1 MSRPRFAARRLSGDN
16 ARVGKRSPIAIGSVL
31 AAVLVAGCAGGS
43 RPVPG
48 SSSPAQSSAAATAT
62 AAAPAPAATSATALP
77 ASATA
82 LPASA
87 TAAATQA
94 TSGATPATSGTLAH
108 VTGCPV
114 PAGDYAGT
122 PYAPRAA
129 PATLSLPASAP
140 LPGNAKIFGTTFLP
154 GSTSYLL
161 GPGNAT
167 CQAALA
173 SADGGESMT
182 AIPGVT
188 MIIRPGGIGPS
199 TDLACPYIPAVR
211 AADEAFRQGQAFC
224 SHPAGEVIAQI
235 PAHTTG
241 LYAAVVLVPAT
252 VKDPDI
258 RGSGDGGAPAVA
270 LFTAQAGSDFAN
282 GQLIACMLPPAQGAV
297 CAASLRFFLATQA
310 QISTRISAGNLSRM
324 QDTLSSFLT
333 GHHIG

>member
-1 MSRPRFAARRLSGDN
+1 M
-16 ARVGKRSPIAIGSVL
+16 
-31 AAVLVAGCAGGS
+31 
-43 RPVPG
+43 
-48 SSSPAQSSAAATAT
+48 
-62 AAAPAPAATSATALP
+62 PAATSATALP

-82 LPASA
+82 AAPPA
-87 TAAATQA
+87 TAGATPA
-94 TSGATPATSGTLAH
+94 TAGATPATSGTPTP
-108 VTGCPV
+108 VTSCPV

-129 PATLSLPASAP
+129 PATLSLPVSAP

-182 AIPGVT
+182 ATPGVT

-235 PAHTTG
+235 PTHTTG

-258 RGSGDGGAPAVA
+258 RGSGDGGGPAVA
-270 LFTAQAGSDFAN
+270 LFTAQAGSGFAN
-282 GQLIACMLPPAQGAV
+282 GQLIACTLPPAQGAV

-310 QISTRISAGNLSRM
+310 QIRTRIGTASLTQM
-324 QDTLSSFLT
+324 QDALSSFLT
-333 GHHIG
+333 AHHVG

>member
-1 MSRPRFAARRLSGDN
+1 VR
-16 ARVGKRSPIAIGSVL
+16 KRSPIAIGSVL

-43 RPVPG
+43 RPAPG
-48 SSSPAQSSAAATAT
+48 PSSPAQSPAAATAT
-62 AAAPAPAATSATALP
+62 AAAPAPAPAATSATALP

-82 LPASA
+82 AASG
-87 TAAATQA
+87 TAAAPA
-94 TSGATPATSGTLAH
+94 ISGAPPATSGTLAH
-108 VTGCPV
+108 VSNCPV

-129 PATLSLPASAP
+129 PATLSLPASVP
-140 LPGNAKIFGTTFLP
+140 LPGNARIFGTTFLP

-161 GPGNAT
+161 GPANAT

-182 AIPGVT
+182 ATPGVT

-235 PAHTTG
+235 PTRTTG

-258 RGSGDGGAPAVA
+258 RGSGDGSNPAVA

-282 GQLIACMLPPAQGAV
+282 GQLIACTLPPAQGAV
-297 CAASLRFFLATQA
+297 CAASLRFFLAAQA
-310 QISTRISAGNLSRM
+310 QIRTRISAASLT
-324 QDTLSSFLT
+324 QLQAALSSFLT
-333 GHHIG
+333 AHHVG

>member
-1 MSRPRFAARRLSGDN
+1 VR
-16 ARVGKRSPIAIGSVL
+16 KRSPIAIGSVL

-43 RPVPG
+43 RPAPG
-48 SSSPAQSSAAATAT
+48 SSSPAQPPAAATAT
-62 AAAPAPAATSATALP
+62 ADAPAPAATSAA
-77 ASATA
+77 A

-87 TAAATQA
+87 TAATPATSGATPATSGATPA
-94 TSGATPATSGTLAH
+94 TSGATPATSGTPVH
-108 VTGCPV
+108 VTNCPV

-129 PATLSLPASAP
+129 PATLSLPASVP
-140 LPGNAKIFGTTFLP
+140 LPENAQIFGTTFLP

-161 GPGNAT
+161 GPGNAI

-173 SADGGESMT
+173 SADGGESMMAT
-182 AIPGVT
+182 PGVT

-235 PAHTTG
+235 PTHATG

-258 RGSGDGGAPAVA
+258 RGSGDGSDPAVA

-282 GQLIACMLPPAQGAV
+282 GQLIACTLPRAQGAV

-310 QISTRISAGNLSRM
+310 QIRTRISAASLSQM
-324 QDTLSSFLT
+324 QAALSSFLT
-333 GHHIG
+333 AHHAG

>member
-1 MSRPRFAARRLSGDN
+1 MSRPRFLAPGLGGDN
-16 ARVGKRSPIAIGSVL
+16 AGVGKRSPVAIGSVL
-31 AAVLVAGCAGGS
+31 AAVLIAGCGGGS

-48 SSSPAQSSAAATAT
+48 SSSPAQPSAAATAT
-62 AAAPAPAATSATALP
+62 APVPAATSAAALP

-82 LPASA
+82 V
-87 TAAATQA
+87 
-94 TSGATPATSGTLAH
+94 ATPATSGTPVH
-108 VTGCPV
+108 VTNCPV

-129 PATLSLPASAP
+129 PATLSPPASVP
-140 LPGNAKIFGTTFLP
+140 LPGTAQIFGTTFLP

-224 SHPAGEVIAQI
+224 SHPAGDVIAQI
-235 PAHTTG
+235 PTHTTS

-252 VKDPDI
+252 VKDPDL
-258 RGSGDGGAPAVA
+258 RGSGDGADPAVA
-270 LFTAQAGSDFAN
+270 LYTAQTGSGFAN
-282 GQLIACMLPPAQGAV
+282 GQMIACALAPAQDTI

-310 QISTRISAGNLSRM
+310 QISTRISAATLSQM
-324 QDTLSSFLT
+324 QDALSSFLT
-333 GHHIG
+333 AHHIG

>member
-1 MSRPRFAARRLSGDN
+1 VR
-16 ARVGKRSPIAIGSVL
+16 KRSPFAIGSVL
-31 AAVLVAGCAGGS
+31 AALLIAGCGGGS

-48 SSSPAQSSAAATAT
+48 LSSPAQPSAAATAAT
-62 AAAPAPAATSATALP
+62 AAPVPGATSATPLP
-77 ASATA
+77 APAT
-82 LPASA
+82 
-87 TAAATQA
+87 TV
-94 TSGATPATSGTLAH
+94 ATPATSGTPVH
-108 VTGCPV
+108 VTNCPV

-129 PATLSLPASAP
+129 PATFSLPASVP
-140 LPGNAKIFGTTFLP
+140 LPGTAQVFGATFLP

-224 SHPAGEVIAQI
+224 SHPAGDVIAQI
-235 PAHTTG
+235 PTHTTS

-258 RGSGDGGAPAVA
+258 RGSGDGADPAVA
-270 LFTAQAGSDFAN
+270 LYTAQTGSDFAN
-282 GQLIACMLPPAQGAV
+282 GQMIACALAPAQDTI

-310 QISTRISAGNLSRM
+310 QISTRISAATLSQM
-324 QDTLSSFLT
+324 QDALFSFLT
-333 GHHIG
+333 AHHIG

>member
-1 MSRPRFAARRLSGDN
+1 VR
-16 ARVGKRSPIAIGSVL
+16 KRSPIAIGSVL

-43 RPVPG
+43 RPASGP
-48 SSSPAQSSAAATAT
+48 SSPAQSPATAT
-62 AAAPAPAATSATALP
+62 TTAAAPAPAPAATSATALP

-82 LPASA
+82 AAS
-87 TAAATQA
+87 TAAAPA
-94 TSGATPATSGTLAH
+94 ISGATPATSGTLSH
-108 VTGCPV
+108 VSNCPV

-129 PATLSLPASAP
+129 PATLSLPASVP
-140 LPGNAKIFGTTFLP
+140 LPGNVRIFGTTFLP

-161 GPGNAT
+161 GPANAT

-182 AIPGVT
+182 ATPGVT
-188 MIIRPGGIGPS
+188 MIVRPGGIGPS

-235 PAHTTG
+235 PTRTTG

-252 VKDPDI
+252 VKDQDI
-258 RGSGDGGAPAVA
+258 RGSGDGSDPAVA

-282 GQLIACMLPPAQGAV
+282 GQLIACTLPPAQGAV

-310 QISTRISAGNLSRM
+310 QIRTRISTASLTQM
-324 QDTLSSFLT
+324 QAALSSFLT
-333 GHHIG
+333 AHHVG